1 MRCGGWDLCHQLR
14 GNLPNIDLAIIPSR
28 IERVGRSGTDR
39 PHGTVV
45 ALGILV
51 GKLDQQAKGWS
62 LARRGLEDAPDHD
75 VAALQPHQQEGVVLH
90 VGAQGHADDALS
102 VSLGEHA
109 LPVGGIPRL
118 DGPVQAR
125 TEDEGPLWTLEQDQV
140 GHGRGVSDSRRR
152 LLSSLL
158 SRRTTLRHRIPPH
171 RAGGGTGNEVLA
183 LPAGQIPQPDGLVG
197 AGRPQHVAPHDDE
210 AGDLR
215 RVAVQR
221 LAQREAARAAVGGL
235 IELPRA
241 DDPAVPAGDHEVA
254 DRGEGADA
262 PGVGVRGLPAVHVE
276 LEGRVGGI
284 GQIPHVDHP
293 HRRIRED
300 LRRSLEAAEEVVGG
314 HLQSFDL
321 AAGHHA
327 VLEFLGKVGGR
338 VPEAP
343 VSVVRSGEDLD
354 LAGLGFPYRH
364 RRDGRVLVLLVV
376 AVLPV
381 VVPVMSS
388 SSSLLLLLV
397 LRPAGGLQAD
407 VELDGVR
414 ELAIAAVRAVAAG
427 GEVATRLET
436 RLLAVITVAPSP
448 ASASAP
454 VRSPSSAEAASAGIA
469 PPASSAASSRA
480 TAAASAAEAG
490 HGFQDADVVLL
501 VMCACWCIWTR
512 GQGSVKQ
519 RHVR

>member
-1 MRCGGWDLCHQLR
+1 MRCGAVRCGGWDLCHQLR

-140 GHGRGVSDSRRR
+140 GHGRGVSDSLR
-152 LLSSLL
+152 LPSLL
-158 SRRTTLRHRIPPH
+158 LPRRTLRHRIPPD
-171 RAGGGTGNEVLA
+171 RAGSGTRDEVLA
-183 LPAGQIPQPDGLVG
+183 FPGGQIPQPDGLVR
-197 AGRPQHVAPHDDE
+197 AGRPQHASVDNDQ
-210 AGDLR
+210 AGDLGR
-215 RVAVQR
+215 MAVKR
-221 LAQREAARAAVGGL
+221 LAQREPTLATVGRL
-235 IELPRA
+235 IELPRP
-241 DDPAVPAGDHEVA
+241 DDAAVSTGDHDVV
-254 DRGEGADA
+254 DGGKGTHRT
-262 PGVGVRGLPAVHVE
+262 GVGVRGMLAVHVK
-276 LEGRVGGI
+276 LEGRVGGV
-284 GQIPHVDHP
+284 GQIPYVDHP
-293 HRRIRED
+293 HLGIGED
-300 LRRSLEAAEEVVGG
+300 LRAALESTKQVVGR
-314 HLQSFDL
+314 HFQSFHL

-327 VLEFLGKVGGR
+327 VLELLGEVGGR

-407 VELDGVR
+407 VELDGVG
-414 ELAIAAVRAVAAG
+414 ELAIGAVRAVAAG

-436 RLLAVITVAPSP
+436 RLLAVIAVAPSS
-448 ASASAP
+448 ASASAPAP
-454 VRSPSSAEAASAGIA
+454 VRSPSSAEAASAGTA

-480 TAAASAAEAG
+480 TAATSAAEAG

-501 VMCACWCIWTR
+501 VMCAC
-512 GQGSVKQ
+512 
-519 RHVR
+519 